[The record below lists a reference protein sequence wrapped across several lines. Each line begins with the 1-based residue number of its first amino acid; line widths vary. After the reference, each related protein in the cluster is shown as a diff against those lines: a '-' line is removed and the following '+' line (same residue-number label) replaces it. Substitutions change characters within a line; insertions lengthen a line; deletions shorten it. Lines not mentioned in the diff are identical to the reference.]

1 MEDPIDS
8 YSFDCRLIAPNIG
21 VNKGFSLGR
30 VPQIVGAG
38 YHVIGFTHDAEFFNP
53 YHRMYAANSV
63 RFEHMCVC
71 VCVNMSVASHHM
83 YNVQFVVH
91 N

>member
-38 YHVIGFTHDAEFFNP
+38 YHVIGFTHDVEFFNP
-53 YHRMYAANSV
+53 YIQTTQEVEDVQGELDFGVMLGGGLAITKQIGFNSGLL
-63 RFEHMCVC
+63 
-71 VCVNMSVASHHM
+71 
-83 YNVQFVVH
+83 
-91 N
+91 